1 MNLSIL
7 LGSFQDYLFL
17 VEERS
22 TYFIL
27 LNFNSQAY
35 NTYFLFEIF
44 HEVSIFCNFSKQ
56 LFIANTKASLTLT
69 LALKAL
75 FHRFFQQQLLKWK
88 RTFCPNFKSIRLL
101 IIKLLTSEFPQ
112 RTLHTLTIL
121 KWIESNFF
129 NQSINREFLV
139 SKLYRNYKQNN
150 YYQEFNP
157 RFTYHNK
164 EFLLQG
170 NGYTFTLRRE
180 RIHNSVVKYLDT
192 YLEPR

>member
-121 KWIESNFF
+121 KRIESNFF
-129 NQSINREFLV
+129 NQSINRGF
-139 SKLYRNYKQNN
+139 
-150 YYQEFNP
+150 
-157 RFTYHNK
+157 
-164 EFLLQG
+164 
-170 NGYTFTLRRE
+170 
-180 RIHNSVVKYLDT
+180 
-192 YLEPR
+192 